1 MEALTIIFDGVIIFQ
16 RTLYESQFELLKV
29 NWLSFSILSILSR
42 IHLSIIIFRWTIDE
56 CIISFSD
63 TSNGLKRKKNQIAFT
78 TSKASSC

>member
-42 IHLSIIIFRWTIDE
+42 IHLSIIIFPPFKTILVYTDWTAMI
-56 CIISFSD
+56 
-63 TSNGLKRKKNQIAFT
+63 GLIKSVHYNRFGLYILPV
-78 TSKASSC
+78 